1 MIDVDNEDKN
11 HGLPDD
17 PDEARAILDRLGIQE
32 HTDEDC
38 SLSRVIYSAM
48 REQHEADVVV
58 VSGPAVFVL
67 NDEAVTRYQL
77 DPGPRRRLLMRISE
91 VAAGH
96 DMSPFDLE
104 LVPWADRTE
113 PQR

>member
-1 MIDVDNEDKN
+1 MIDVDTEEKN

-17 PDEARAILDRLGIQE
+17 PDEAQAILDRLGIEE
-32 HTDEDC
+32 HTEEDC

-48 REQHEADVVV
+48 REQYEADAVVV
-58 VSGPAVFVL
+58 NGPAVFVL

-77 DPGPRRRLLMRISE
+77 DPGRRRRLLLRISE

-104 LVPWADRTE
+104 LEPWTDRAE